1 MVIKLGKALYQ
12 ALVLEMMNSFELV
25 PLKLELHFDHVVK
38 DKMKV
43 INEEYFQTY
52 KGIIYIFFEVGENEM
67 RALLLEI
74 CESSK

>member
-25 PLKLELHFDHVVK
+25 PLKLELHSDHVVK

-43 INEEYFQTY
+43 MRNTFKLIRESYIYFL
-52 KGIIYIFFEVGENEM
+52 K
-67 RALLLEI
+67 
-74 CESSK
+74 

>member
-25 PLKLELHFDHVVK
+25 PLKLELHSDHIVK

-43 INEEYFQTY
+43 MRNTFKLIRESYIYFL
-52 KGIIYIFFEVGENEM
+52 K
-67 RALLLEI
+67 
-74 CESSK
+74 